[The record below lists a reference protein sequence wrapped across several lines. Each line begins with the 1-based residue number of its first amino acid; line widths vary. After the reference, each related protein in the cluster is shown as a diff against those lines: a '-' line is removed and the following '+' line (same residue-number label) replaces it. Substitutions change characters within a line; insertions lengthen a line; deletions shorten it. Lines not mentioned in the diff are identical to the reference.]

1 MIKVVRSAEET
12 SQKIV
17 GVFLKRVKKSNLI
30 ARKRKTQI
38 EPAKV
43 SHFKKHKKAVRKMQ
57 WLKAQEIRERIGKK

>member
-1 MIKVVRSAEET
+1 MIKVVRTGEET

-38 EPAKV
+38 FEEKP
-43 SHFKKHKKAVRKMQ
+43 SYFKRNQKAVRKAKY
-57 WLKAQEIRERIGKK
+57 LAAQAIKDKIGKK